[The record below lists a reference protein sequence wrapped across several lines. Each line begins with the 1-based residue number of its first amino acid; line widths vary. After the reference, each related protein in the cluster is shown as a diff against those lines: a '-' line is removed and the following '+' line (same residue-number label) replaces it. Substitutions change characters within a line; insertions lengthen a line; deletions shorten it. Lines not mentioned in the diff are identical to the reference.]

1 MGIKLSN
8 VGQRQSDVK
17 EFRDKLVAALGN
29 EFYTFDSMQFLLYK
43 VLCQI
48 SPVNSSLKNTPESI
62 EIACKKVLK
71 HLGLPLKFSITK
83 YTDNGWKKEKIADKT
98 GTEDFLKW
106 ILDVVELP
114 SNIYND
120 LFSKVNTDLIELTK
134 LIAWYEEQACIRKY
148 LAENEIPKL
157 HSDRVIFDFYKR
169 CLAERE
175 IVLNFQL
182 FGLKKRVREKCG
194 SASAWIQRI
203 GLSHM
208 FSDRHYYY
216 GATPSSIHYFDSRKI
231 DLVGH
236 RLIDYPDDVEELEK
250 FYYSDKSKFYKKFFK
265 KFPIVQHFQDIEFYL
280 KYAPLKNNRDV
291 IFNELIRLFKGKRWI
306 SFYALAL
313 PQIEGLFS
321 EMCDAVSPDK
331 DLSQKSLTHKV
342 NLMRPHHPLS
352 KSYFDYF
359 QYYIPLQRNKFSHTG
374 FDENFQ
380 LKSYDLLVDLSHVL
394 KIFCELD
401 NPLVKVKKL
410 LLRRNYEDFKTI
422 SEFSI
427 YIEMLL
433 ALKPNQYTKLL
444 SEITVFE
451 REFLSQDCGLEYTC
465 NELKLNLTKKLTS
478 VIDSINK
485 TKPGEIVFDLNKINK
500 RTMEEKFKDPK
511 IFKLWKY
518 FFISQSKEIQELE
531 NYRILLKN
539 HTRFLPSLNQSIKA
553 DLDKLFSQYGKQLNL
568 LNDIQQLISKDED

>member
-1 MGIKLSN
+1 
-8 VGQRQSDVK
+8 
-17 EFRDKLVAALGN
+17 
-29 EFYTFDSMQFLLYK
+29 
-43 VLCQI
+43 
-48 SPVNSSLKNTPESI
+48 
-62 EIACKKVLK
+62 
-71 HLGLPLKFSITK
+71 
-83 YTDNGWKKEKIADKT
+83 
-98 GTEDFLKW
+98 
-106 ILDVVELP
+106 
-114 SNIYND
+114 
-120 LFSKVNTDLIELTK
+120 
-134 LIAWYEEQACIRKY
+134 
-148 LAENEIPKL
+148 
-157 HSDRVIFDFYKR
+157 
-169 CLAERE
+169 
-175 IVLNFQL
+175 
-182 FGLKKRVREKCG
+182 
-194 SASAWIQRI
+194 
-203 GLSHM
+203 M

-250 FYYSDKSKFYKKFFK
+250 FYYTDKSKFYKKFFK

-380 LKSYDLLVDLSHVL
+380 LKSYDLIVDLSHVL

-422 SEFSI
+422 SEFAI

-465 NELKLNLTKKLTS
+465 NELKLNLTEKLTS

-500 RTMEEKFKDPK
+500 RTMQEKFKDPK

-531 NYRILLKN
+531 NYRILLKTI
-539 HTRFLPSLNQSIKA
+539 HVF
-553 DLDKLFSQYGKQLNL
+553 YHH
-568 LNDIQQLISKDED
+568 